1 MADPPRSIWIH
12 PYEDE
17 QYLQHHPEDRGKLE
31 AWFGPNSRSPSPS
44 GHYPTPAMPATDER
58 GIGGDRTLMAERE
71 REMLDER
78 RFGRELGGGPSGGL
92 FGERSFGDRGFGGGG
107 LLGGL
112 SVDLFFSISIY
123 CISMLNLIFHSAEMN
138 ASTAG

>member
-1 MADPPRSIWIH
+1 MDTLADPPRSIWIH

-44 GHYPTPAMPATDER
+44 GHYPTPAMPMTDEHS
-58 GIGGDRTLMAERE
+58 IGGDRALMAERE
-71 REMLDER
+71 LIDER
-78 RFGRELGGGPSGGL
+78 RSGRELGGGPLGGL
-92 FGERSFGDRGFGGGG
+92 FGERSFGDRGLGDRGFGGGG

-112 SVDLFFSISIY
+112 SVDPSSFLTPAY
-123 CISMLNLIFHSAEMN
+123 NAE
-138 ASTAG
+138 TRTF